1 MYHIVPNPHN
11 NSENFSAQFNAC
23 VQEICTATFIKHN
36 GMKSF
41 LRKHSISYA
50 FVLSREI
57 SSAFQYSPVSAV
69 SVSAVSGLVQFSRAK
84 KQDFLK

>member
-1 MYHIVPNPHN
+1 MWLHVYHIVPNPHN

-41 LRKHSISYA
+41 LKDA
-50 FVLSREI
+50 FYFLCI
-57 SSAFQYSPVSAV
+57 CAFTGNLFNFPMFIVVHTIFVPHKLIKEKVA
-69 SVSAVSGLVQFSRAK
+69 
-84 KQDFLK
+84 